1 MENADNRWE
10 REVLRDLALEGI
22 KERRRAR
29 RWGILFKALAF
40 IYLFSLLAMSPS
52 CEWGALSGAGG
63 VGEHTA
69 VVDVTGPIMAGSPAS
84 ASRIISGLE
93 DAFKAE
99 GVKGVV
105 LNINSPG
112 GSPVQSDRV
121 NSAINRLREAHPD
134 IPLYAVAGDV
144 CASGAY
150 YMAVAADRIYA
161 NPSSMVGS
169 IGVLMNGFGFTQAME
184 NLGVERR
191 LYTAGRNKSFLD
203 PFSPVQ
209 ERHVEHINQMLEQVH
224 QEFIERVKA
233 GRGDRLGDDERL
245 FSGLIWTGVRGKEL
259 GLIDDFGS
267 VDSVA
272 RDVIGAEKT
281 VNYTPQRGLLER
293 FSDSVG
299 AGAARALASTLGLES
314 WTLR

>member
-10 REVLRDLALEGI
+10 RDVLRDLALEGV

-29 RWGILFKALAF
+29 RWGIFFKALAF
-40 IYLFSLLAMSPS
+40 VYLFSLLAMSPS
-52 CEWGALSGAGG
+52 CEWSALGGAGA

-69 VVDVTGPIMAGSPAS
+69 VVDVTGPIMTEAPAS
-84 ASRIISGLE
+84 ADRIIRGLE
-93 DAFKAE
+93 EAFGAE
-99 GVKGVV
+99 GVQGVV

-121 NSAINRLREAHPD
+121 NRAIKRLRAAHPD

-150 YMAVAADRIYA
+150 YMAVAADRIYG

-169 IGVLMNGFGFTQAME
+169 IGVLMNGFGFTQAMDD
-184 NLGVERR
+184 LGVERR

-209 ERHVEHINQMLEQVH
+209 ERHVEHINQMLDEVH
-224 QEFIERVKA
+224 QAFIERVKE
-233 GRGDRLGDDERL
+233 GRGDRLADDERL
-245 FSGLIWTGVRGKEL
+245 FSGLVWTGVRGKEL
-259 GLIDDFGS
+259 GLIDDFGD

-281 VNYTPQRGLLER
+281 VNYTPQRSFLDR

-299 AGAARALASTLGLES
+299 AGAARALANTLGLERWS
-314 WTLR
+314 LR

>member
-10 REVLRDLALEGI
+10 RDVLRDLALEGV

-29 RWGILFKALAF
+29 RWGIFFKALLF

-52 CEWGALSGAGG
+52 CQWSQLGG
-63 VGEHTA
+63 TSVGEHTA
-69 VVDVTGPIMAGSPAS
+69 VVDVTGPIMAEAPAS
-84 ASRIISGLE
+84 ANRIIRGLE
-93 DAFKAE
+93 NAFEAE

-121 NSAINRLREAHPD
+121 NRAIDRLRAANPD

-150 YMAVAADRIYA
+150 YMAVAADRIYGNRA
-161 NPSSMVGS
+161 SLVGS
-169 IGVLMNGFGFTQAME
+169 IGVLMNGFGFTRAME
-184 NLGVERR
+184 ELGVERR

-209 ERHVEHINQMLEQVH
+209 ERHVEHVNQMLDEIH
-224 QEFIERVKA
+224 QQFIERVKA
-233 GRGDRLGDDERL
+233 GRGERLADDERV
-245 FSGLIWTGVRGKEL
+245 FSGLVWTGVRGKEL

-272 RDVIGAEKT
+272 RDVVGAERT
-281 VNYTPQRGLLER
+281 VNYTPQRSFLDR
-293 FSDSVG
+293 FSDRVG
-299 AGAARALASTLGLES
+299 AGAARVLANTLGLERWS
-314 WTLR
+314 LR